1 MGDVVELGF
10 QSSVRPGLGFE
21 VMRFSQL
28 RRRTLTHALDGLT
41 RPRFHLVGAC
51 LTGRSR
57 HRVDFERCLVRAHDL
72 FFVAPGRVQ
81 AFDPTPGL
89 ELALLLF
96 TPEFLQLSADPRLVD
111 PLRGARV
118 LSPFWKTPVL
128 HVPKTV
134 WPDVHGLMG
143 QLEREYARP
152 ADGVQNAVLSSLLRA
167 LLLQLERLVTNAEG
181 ASTAPPA
188 LEKFRE
194 TLEQGL
200 ETSRSVEHYARL
212 AKVTPRALNRLTLR
226 HLGAGAKETIDA
238 RVVLELKRLLAY
250 SDLSVKELSAR
261 FAFDEPTN
269 LVKFFKLHAGTTPQ
283 RFREAQR
290 AGNDLEKGT
299 TRA

>member
-10 QSSVRPGLGFE
+10 RSSVRPGLGFE
-21 VMRFSQL
+21 VMRFSDL

-41 RPRFHLVGAC
+41 RPQFHLVAAC
-51 LTGRSR
+51 SAGRTR
-57 HRVDFERCLVRAHDL
+57 HRVDFERHLLRPRDLV
-72 FFVAPGRVQ
+72 FVAPGRVQ

-89 ELALLLF
+89 ELSLLLF

-118 LSPFWKTPVL
+118 LSPFWKLPVL
-128 HVPKTV
+128 TVPKAL
-134 WPDVHGLMG
+134 WPDVTGLIH

-152 ADGVQNAVLSSLLRA
+152 SDRVQTAVLSSLLRA

-181 ASTAPPA
+181 TSTAPPA
-188 LEKFRE
+188 LERFRE

-212 AKVTPRALNRLTLR
+212 AKVTPRTLNRLTLR
-226 HLGAGAKETIDA
+226 HLGLGAKQAIDA

-261 FAFDEPTN
+261 FGFDEPTN
-269 LVKFFKLHAGTTPQ
+269 LVKFFKRHTGTTPQ
-283 RFREAQR
+283 RFREAR
-290 AGNDLEKGT
+290 
-299 TRA
+299 

>member
-10 QSSVRPGLGFE
+10 RSSVRPGLGFE
-21 VMRFSQL
+21 VMRFSEL

-41 RPRFHLVGAC
+41 RPQFHLVAAC
-51 LTGRSR
+51 LTGRTR
-57 HRVDFERCLVRAHDL
+57 HRVDFERHLLRPRDLV
-72 FFVAPGRVQ
+72 FVAPGRVQ
-81 AFDPTPGL
+81 GFDPTPGL
-89 ELALLLF
+89 ELSLLLF

-128 HVPKTV
+128 NVPKAL
-134 WPDVHGLMG
+134 WPDVTGLIS

-152 ADGVQNAVLSSLLRA
+152 ADGVQTAVLSSLLRA

-188 LEKFRE
+188 LERFRE

-212 AKVTPRALNRLTLR
+212 AKVTPRTLNRLTLR
-226 HLGAGAKETIDA
+226 HLGVGAKQTIDT

-261 FAFDEPTN
+261 FGFDEPTN
-269 LVKFFKLHAGTTPQ
+269 LVKFFKRHTGTTPQ
-283 RFREAQR
+283 RFRDAR
-290 AGNDLEKGT
+290 
-299 TRA
+299 

>member
-10 QSSVRPGLGFE
+10 RSSVRPGLGFE

-28 RRRTLTHALDGLT
+28 RRRTLSHPLDGLT

-152 ADGVQNAVLSSLLRA
+152 ADDVQTAVLSSLLRA

-188 LEKFRE
+188 LELFRQS
-194 TLEQGL
+194 LEQGL

-269 LVKFFKLHAGTTPQ
+269 LVKFFKLHVGTTPQ

-290 AGNDLEKGT
+290 AGHDVEKGA